1 MCGLRTYDKI
11 RNPHRRVATKPQP
24 YGERN
29 RNPSGSETAALR
41 VAEDHFY
48 HQRGDGAKE
57 GRRTRDFQEVN
68 CGKYPFWH

>member
-29 RNPSGSETAALR
+29 RNPSGSETATLR
-41 VAEDHFY
+41 VAKPQPF
-48 HQRGDGAKE
+48 GL
-57 GRRTRDFQEVN
+57 RRIISTISAGTAPKKDAAPVIFRR
-68 CGKYPFWH
+68 